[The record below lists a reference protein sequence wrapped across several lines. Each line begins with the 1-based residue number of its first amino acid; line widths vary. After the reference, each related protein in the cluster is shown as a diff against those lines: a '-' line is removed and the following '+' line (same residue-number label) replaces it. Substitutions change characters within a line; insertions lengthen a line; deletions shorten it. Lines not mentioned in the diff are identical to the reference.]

1 MTPVA
6 RRERKKNA
14 AREQII
20 SKGIGLFAQRGIE
33 ATTIEQIA
41 NAADIGKGTVYNY
54 FQSKEEIIVAFIAD
68 IERQVQEKLRG
79 FDAFDGD
86 VDDILSDFILFQ
98 FQLKAPH
105 YQFVRVFLARM
116 FGHSDQLLP
125 YLVEMQKSIDPPIDF
140 LFQTL
145 GDRGL
150 IRQDLDTPELIL
162 AFKTVHLGLTG
173 LWAMEGPPFAQTE
186 RVLRL
191 QMKLFSEGLKA
202 GEAYEV

>member
-20 SKGIGLFAQRGIE
+20 SKGIELFAQRGIE

-116 FGHSDQLLP
+116 
-125 YLVEMQKSIDPPIDF
+125 QKSIDPPIDF